1 MVEEHQELRI
11 SLPCKFPIQSVMMFG
26 YLFSKLTTDTK

>member
-26 YLFSKLTTDTK
+26 YLFSKLTTDNK